1 MSMNK
6 NVVEIYE
13 CALKMVMEEYGVTE
27 SELFTSNETDCVQA
41 RQSLIVGLSDRG
53 LSDNEIAVCT
63 HKMRRC
69 SVCKVRNRYDDRTA
83 PWTVQRCI
91 ERIRGEGNKYPV
103 PK

>member
-1 MSMNK
+1 MNK

-27 SELFTSNETDCVQA
+27 SELFTSNEADCVQA
-41 RQSLIVGLSDRG
+41 RQSLIVGLADRG

-83 PWTVQRCI
+83 PWTVLRCI